1 MMQTDLHMFC
11 ILVYI
16 MKTGW
21 NFKGVDCSAYQHNT
35 QSTQRT
41 ELTQDKSG
49 NGIAGGIDDGAVADV
64 LSVNP
69 DSHNI
74 SY

>member
-1 MMQTDLHMFC
+1 
-11 ILVYI
+11 
-16 MKTGW
+16 
-21 NFKGVDCSAYQHNT
+21 
-35 QSTQRT
+35 
-41 ELTQDKSG
+41 LTQDKSG